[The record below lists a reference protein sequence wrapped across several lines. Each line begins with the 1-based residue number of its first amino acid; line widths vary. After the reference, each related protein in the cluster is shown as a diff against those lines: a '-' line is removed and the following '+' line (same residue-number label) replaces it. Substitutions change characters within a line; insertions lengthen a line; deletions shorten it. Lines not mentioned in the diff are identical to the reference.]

1 MFLFLLAQFYKFT
14 NVLLLILDV
23 RSAKRLLKGLEKL
36 EVSIIK
42 STGVHALTEL
52 ISVKGLEELALLVYK
67 CTITVS
73 HNSLLL
79 YINMLDDAVEWF
91 RCYVHIYRLNLYY
104 SMSQLLFFILFQ

>member
-14 NVLLLILDV
+14 NVLLLILQFYKLDV
-23 RSAKRLLKGLEKL
+23 KSAKRLLKGLEKL

-42 STGVHALTEL
+42 STSVHALTEL
-52 ISVKGLEELALLVYK
+52 ISVKGLEELALQVYK

-91 RCYVHIYRLNLYY
+91 RCYVHIY
-104 SMSQLLFFILFQ
+104 